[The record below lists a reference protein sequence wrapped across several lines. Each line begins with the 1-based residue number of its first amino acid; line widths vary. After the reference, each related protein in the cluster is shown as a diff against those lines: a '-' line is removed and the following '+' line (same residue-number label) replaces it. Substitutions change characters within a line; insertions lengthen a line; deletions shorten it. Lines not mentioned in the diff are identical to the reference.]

1 VVEASTTVLIEIPA
15 DLLALKTA
23 DPVLAL
29 RWRLGTRAAFQALF
43 RQGYA
48 VTDFVY
54 EPGSTPR
61 AVYVLTQTS
70 FTKEPTA

>member
-1 VVEASTTVLIEIPA
+1 MLIEIPA
-15 DLLALKTA
+15 DFLALKAA
-23 DPVLAL
+23 DPALAL

-48 VTDFVY
+48 VTDFVH

-61 AVYVLTQTS
+61 AVYVLTRTS
-70 FTKEPTA
+70 FIEEPTA

>member
-1 VVEASTTVLIEIPA
+1 MLVEIPS
-15 DLLALKTA
+15 DLLALKAA

-43 RQGYA
+43 RQGYG
-48 VTDFVY
+48 VTYFFH

-61 AVYVLTQTS
+61 AVYVLTRTS
-70 FTKEPTA
+70 LIKEPTA